1 MDSSSTLQ
9 NFDLHNHSILSD
21 GLLTP
26 RALIELAATTGC
38 EAIALTDHDTTAGLA
53 EAALVAH
60 EKKLRFIRG
69 VEISVTWPM
78 VGNDGAAHVDL
89 KPITIHIV
97 GLGID
102 PTYPGLVAG
111 LEKIRDGRLV
121 RGRLMGQDFARV
133 GIDNMFEDA
142 YELAENKTMLGRT
155 HFARVLASRGLVQSV
170 GKAFERYLTF
180 GRPGYV
186 AHQWASLK
194 DAVGW
199 INGAG
204 GVAVL
209 AHPGRYKLS
218 KAEMKLLLADF
229 KDAGGRAI
237 EVVTGSHQS
246 HQYREYAA
254 LAREFGFL
262 ASRGSDYHG
271 PGESPFQPGKLPPL
285 PDNLTPVWS
294 VLAN

>member
-1 MDSSSTLQ
+1 MQNYNVQ
-9 NFDLHNHSILSD
+9 NFDLHNHSNLSD

-38 EAIALTDHDTTAGLA
+38 EAIALTDHDTTDGLA
-53 EAALVAH
+53 EAALAAA
-60 EKKLRFIRG
+60 EQRLRFIRG

-78 VGNDGAAHVDL
+78 SGKGGDEHADV

-97 GLGID
+97 GLDID
-102 PTYPGLVAG
+102 PANAELSAG
-111 LEKIRDGRLV
+111 LDSIRNGRLL
-121 RGRLMGQDFARV
+121 RGRLMGEDFARI
-133 GIDNMFEDA
+133 GIDNMFDDA
-142 YELAENKTMLGRT
+142 YALAENKSMLGRT
-155 HFARVLASRGLVQSV
+155 HFARVLAARGLVHNV

-186 AHQWASLK
+186 AHQWASLA

-199 INGAG
+199 INAAG

-218 KAEMKLLLADF
+218 KAEMKLLLNDF
-229 KDAGGRAI
+229 KDVGGRGI
-237 EVVTGSHQS
+237 EVVTGSHQP
-246 HQYREYAA
+246 HQYREFAA
-254 LAREFGFL
+254 LARELDFL

-271 PGESPFQPGKLPPL
+271 PGESHFQPGKLPHL
-285 PDNLTPVWS
+285 PENLTPVWS
-294 VLAN
+294 ALRS